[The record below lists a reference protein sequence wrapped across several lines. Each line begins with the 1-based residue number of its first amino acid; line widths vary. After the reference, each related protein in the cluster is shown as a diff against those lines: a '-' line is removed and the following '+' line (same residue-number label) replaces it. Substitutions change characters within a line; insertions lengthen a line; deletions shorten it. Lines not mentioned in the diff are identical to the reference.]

1 MLAGTAGQPAIW
13 TEGVDHT
20 RQNALNPPL
29 HSQNPTKQQTEKGYG
44 YAPAEAASDK
54 YHGVAK
60 FDVSTGR
67 QFKGGAKGACTCLLD
82 GVVNSSVTCPPIY

>member
-1 MLAGTAGQPAIW
+1 LAKPNQ
-13 TEGVDHT
+13 
-20 RQNALNPPL
+20 
-29 HSQNPTKQQTEKGYG
+29 QQTEKGYG

-67 QFKGGAKGACTCLLD
+67 QFKGGAKGACTCLLAW
-82 GVVNSSVTCPPIY
+82 